1 MKTIDCF
8 IPWQSDEQVKG
19 TLENL
24 QAEPQVQSVNF
35 LREDGPGNTRTI
47 RYIAETATAPYT
59 LLYIKYDTLQL
70 GYHALTRLLTIAEDS
85 QALMMYSDHM
95 TIGARSKEQGT
106 KENQK
111 AEQSSCSLPPA
122 PCPLIDYQL
131 GSVRDDFQMG
141 SVLLFRTEV
150 LKEYVAQENLHN
162 YQFAALYDLRL
173 FISRKQLPLHIDE
186 FLYTEVERDTRLSG
200 EKQFDYVDPRNR
212 SRQVEME
219 RACTR
224 HLRAMNAYLHGDE
237 YDEVNL
243 SEGEFAVEASVII
256 PVRNR
261 ERTIEDAI
269 RSALSQETS
278 FPFNVIVIDNH
289 STDGTTEII
298 ERVKS
303 EELRVKSEELRVK
316 NKSNNPED
324 KSNSDSSLFTLH
336 SSLQTSDSSLFTLHS
351 SLIHLIPDR
360 NDLGIGGCWNMAVH
374 HPQVGRFVV
383 QLDSDDLYSSPH
395 TLQRMVDAF
404 YAEGAAMVIGSYRM
418 CDFQLNTLPPGLIDH
433 REWTL
438 QNGRNN
444 ALRINGLG
452 APRAFFTPVLREL
465 QIPNT
470 SYGEDYALGLM
481 ISRRYRIGRIFDEV
495 YLCRRWEGNSDAALS
510 QDKINK
516 NNTYKDHLRTLEI
529 KARQQ
534 LNQLWQHIVT
544 EEEIDAFFQKELQEW
559 PEAAER
565 YKALEEVK
573 SEELR
578 VKNENNKQ
586 GSEGISDS
594 SLFTLH
600 SSLQSS
606 DSSLFTLH
614 SSFICQWN
622 PARIV
627 STGAAID
634 KKSISER
641 PCFLC
646 DNNRPKEQHKLMT
659 EKHYQILVN
668 PYPILPQHFTIPM
681 RRHTPQSI
689 YSSFGTLRRMA
700 WNMPK
705 HIVFYNGPL
714 CGASC
719 PDHMH
724 LQAGSRGI
732 VPLER
737 DWTMYEKNLRKLYP
751 LTGEQMASME
761 EAGNVGSRPGLYLLE
776 GYACPVFVIRSLP
789 AESDSILCQ
798 RVYKALPVV
807 GDEAEPR
814 LNIVC
819 WRQEGT
825 SSRPDEIVTLIFPRS
840 KHRPDCYYAEGKEQ
854 LMISPGALDM
864 CGLFITPREQ
874 DFKALTAEKAAAILK
889 EVTLSEEELKPIIE
903 SLSDKPQTT
912 DPTQPPFKGEEFS
925 PFKGELERV
934 RGWVGSSVSV
944 GIMKETA
951 IRFCMNNVYTAKGN
965 EVVGEQTAEYT
976 EGGIRWRDNV
986 YQELTFRP
994 QEESLPLKGVGGSF
1008 TLHGV
1013 TIGQRFHW
1021 ERQESQTFQGIL
1033 KLVVD
1038 EDKIVAI
1045 NILPVEDY
1053 LTSVISSEMKGSC
1066 SLEFLKAAAVIS
1078 RSWLYAQM
1086 QRRQEKADGPA
1097 PFFSFVKGEGESI
1110 RWYDREDHTIF
1121 DVCADDHCQRYQGIT
1136 RASNPQVA
1144 EAVNATRGQVLMYEG
1159 KICDTRFGKCC
1170 GGQTNEYQ
1178 YCWENIEVPYLR
1190 SVKDPFCNTHDTQIL
1205 RQVLNDYDLETR
1217 DFYEWTEELS
1227 QEDIHDRITAH
1238 LKMDLGPILALEIVE
1253 KGPGGHISKLRI
1265 VGKEKSFIVGK
1276 ELEIRRML
1284 SASTLKSSAFT
1295 VETKNVRNSIPGRFI
1310 LHGHGWGHGVGL
1322 CQIGAAVMGEQGYS
1336 YKKIL
1341 KHYYTDVQITKL

>member
-1 MKTIDCF
+1 MKHIDCF

-19 TLENL
+19 TLDGLLADENVK
-24 QAEPQVQSVNF
+24 EVNF
-35 LREDGPGNTRTI
+35 LREDGPGNTKTI
-47 RYIAETATAPYT
+47 RFIAETATAPYT
-59 LLYIKYDTLQL
+59 LLYTKYDTLQL

-85 QALMMYSDHM
+85 GALMIYSDHYKR
-95 TIGARSKEQGT
+95 T
-106 KENQK
+106 
-111 AEQSSCSLPPA
+111 LPISPLPA
-122 PCPLIDYQL
+122 PLIDYQL

-173 FISRKQLPLHIDE
+173 FISRKQLPLHVDE
-186 FLYTEVERDTRLSG
+186 FLYTEVEHDTRLSG
-200 EKQFDYVDPRNR
+200 QKQFDYVDPRNR

-224 HLRAMNAYLHGDE
+224 HLRALNAYLHGDE

-269 RSALSQETS
+269 RSALEQETT

-289 STDGTTEII
+289 STDGTTEKI
-298 ERVKS
+298 
-303 EELRVKSEELRVK
+303 
-316 NKSNNPED
+316 NKALPQRGSGEGA
-324 KSNSDSSLFTLH
+324 
-336 SSLQTSDSSLFTLHS
+336 

-360 NDLGIGGCWNMAVH
+360 DDLGIGGCWNLAVH

-395 TLQRMVDAF
+395 TLQRMVDTF

-481 ISRRYRIGRIFDEV
+481 ISRRYRIGRIYDEV

-534 LNQLWQHIVT
+534 LNQLWQHKVT
-544 EEEIDAFFQKELQEW
+544 AKEIEAFFQKELQEW

-565 YKALEEVK
+565 YKALEQTLSRPLPCREGSGYFFCGYTINSSPYKGEVG
-573 SEELR
+573 R
-578 VKNENNKQ
+578 
-586 GSEGISDS
+586 GSGL
-594 SLFTLH
+594 SLLV
-600 SSLQSS
+600 
-606 DSSLFTLH
+606 
-614 SSFICQWN
+614 QWN

-634 KKSISER
+634 KKSISQR

-646 DNNRPKEQHKLMT
+646 DQNRPKEQHKLMT

-689 YSSFGTLRRMA
+689 YSSFATLRRMA
-700 WNMPK
+700 WDMPK

-737 DWTMYEKNLRKLYP
+737 DWTMYEKGLRKLYP
-751 LTGEQMASME
+751 LTGEQVASME
-761 EAGNVGSRPGLYLLE
+761 EAGNVGSRMGLYLLE

-789 AESDSILCQ
+789 AESDSLLCQ
-798 RVYKALPVV
+798 RVYKALPIV
-807 GDEAEPR
+807 GDETEPR

-825 SSRPDEIVTLIFPRS
+825 SSHPDEIVTLIFPRS

-854 LMISPGALDM
+854 LLISPGALDM
-864 CGLFITPREQ
+864 CGLFITPREE
-874 DFKALTAEKAAAILK
+874 DFKTLTAEKAVSILQ
-889 EVTLSEEELKPIIE
+889 EVTLSEEELKPVIE
-903 SLSDKPQTT
+903 SLT
-912 DPTQPPFKGEEFS
+912 DLQPPSNSPEGERTEAS
-925 PFKGELERV
+925 PRGGLE
-934 RGWVGSSVSV
+934 GSSVSV
-944 GIMKETA
+944 GIMKDTV
-951 IRFCMNNVYTAKGN
+951 IRFCMNTPYQAKGN
-965 EVVGEQTAEYT
+965 EVIGEQTAEYT
-976 EGGIRWRDNV
+976 EGGIRWGGNV
-986 YQELTFRP
+986 YQELTFRG
-994 QEESLPLKGVGGSF
+994 EGAF
-1008 TLHGV
+1008 TLHNV
-1013 TIGQRFHW
+1013 TIGQKFHW

-1053 LTSVISSEMKGSC
+1053 LTSVISSEMKSSC
-1066 SLEFLKAAAVIS
+1066 SLEFLKASAVIS

-1086 QRRQEKADGPA
+1086 QRRQERAGQPA

-1144 EAVNATRGQVLMYEG
+1144 EAVNATRGQVLMYDG

-1170 GGQTNEYQ
+1170 GGQTNEFQ
-1178 YCWENIEVPYLR
+1178 YCWENIKVPYLR
-1190 SVKDPFCNTHDTQIL
+1190 SVKDPFCNTNNKKIL

-1217 DFYEWTEELS
+1217 DFYDWTEELS
-1227 QEDIHDRITAH
+1227 QEEIHDRICKH
-1238 LKMDLGPILALEIVE
+1238 LKMELGPILGMEIVE

-1265 VGKEKSFIVGK
+1265 IGKEREFVIGK
-1276 ELEIRRML
+1276 ELEVRRML
-1284 SASTLKSSAFT
+1284 STSTLKSSAFT
-1295 VETKNVRNSIPGRFI
+1295 VETRNVSDGIPGRFI
-1310 LHGHGWGHGVGL
+1310 LHGRGWGHGVGL

-1336 YKKIL
+1336 YKEIL
-1341 KHYYTDVQITKL
+1341 KHYYTGAKISS

>member
-1 MKTIDCF
+1 MANRVDCF

-19 TLENL
+19 TLDELLADENVK
-24 QAEPQVQSVNF
+24 EVNF
-35 LREDGPGNTRTI
+35 LREEGIGSTKTI
-47 RYIAETATAPYT
+47 RFIAETATAPYT
-59 LLYIKYDTLQL
+59 LLYCKYDALQL

-85 QALMMYSDHM
+85 QALMLFSDHY
-95 TIGARSKEQGT
+95 TLTPNGERRSM
-106 KENQK
+106 
-111 AEQSSCSLPPA
+111 
-122 PCPLIDYQL
+122 PLISCQL

-200 EKQFDYVDPRNR
+200 QKQFDYVDPRNR
-212 SRQVEME
+212 SRQIEME
-219 RACTR
+219 RVCTR
-224 HLRAMNAYLHGDE
+224 HLRALNAYLHGDE
-237 YDEVNL
+237 YDEINL

-261 ERTIEDAI
+261 ERTIRDAI
-269 RSALSQETS
+269 RSVLEQETT
-278 FPFNVIVIDNH
+278 FPFNLIVVDNG
-289 STDGTTEII
+289 SADGTTEAIDEFSAD
-298 ERVKS
+298 ERV
-303 EELRVKSEELRVK
+303 
-316 NKSNNPED
+316 
-324 KSNSDSSLFTLH
+324 
-336 SSLQTSDSSLFTLHS
+336 
-351 SLIHLIPDR
+351 IHIIPDR

-383 QLDSDDLYSSPH
+383 QLDSDDLYSSPQ

-438 QNGRNN
+438 LNGRNN

-481 ISRRYRIGRIFDEV
+481 ISRRYRIGRIYDEL

-534 LNQLWQHIVT
+534 LNLLWQHKVT
-544 EEEIDAFFQKELQEW
+544 EEELEAFFQKELQEW

-565 YKALEEVK
+565 YKALEEGVQTK
-573 SEELR
+573 ELPLG
-578 VKNENNKQ
+578 EMMMAAQ
-586 GSEGISDS
+586 
-594 SLFTLH
+594 F
-600 SSLQSS
+600 
-606 DSSLFTLH
+606 
-614 SSFICQWN
+614 N

-634 KKSISER
+634 KKTISER

-689 YSSFGTLRRMA
+689 YSSFGTLRKMA
-700 WNMPK
+700 WDMPK

-737 DWTMYEKNLRKLYP
+737 DWTMYEKGLRKLYP
-751 LTGEQMASME
+751 LTGEQTASME
-761 EAGNVGSRPGLYLLE
+761 EAGNVGSRCGLYLLE

-789 AESDSILCQ
+789 TESDSLLCQ
-798 RVYKALPVV
+798 RVYKALPVI
-807 GDEAEPR
+807 GDETEPR

-819 WRQEGT
+819 WRQEG
-825 SSRPDEIVTLIFPRS
+825 SASRPDEIVTLIFPRS

-874 DFKALTAEKAAAILK
+874 DFEALTAEKAASILK
-889 EVTLSEEELKPIIE
+889 EVTLSEEELKPIITQ
-903 SLSDKPQTT
+903 LTDKAEGTAT
-912 DPTQPPFKGEEFS
+912 DGEEKKDDM
-925 PFKGELERV
+925 PAINQV
-934 RGWVGSSVSV
+934 VSV
-944 GIMKETA
+944 GIMKDTA
-951 IRFCMNNVYTAKGN
+951 IRFCMNNPYQAKGT
-965 EVVGEQTAEYT
+965 EVTGEQIAEYT
-976 EGGIRWRDNV
+976 EGGIRWKDNV

-994 QEESLPLKGVGGSF
+994 QEDAASF

-1013 TIGQRFHW
+1013 TIGQKFHW
-1021 ERQESQTFQGIL
+1021 ERQESQTFSGIL

-1053 LTSVISSEMKGSC
+1053 LTSVISSEMKSSC

-1086 QRRQEKADGPA
+1086 QRRQERAGQPA

-1136 RASNPQVA
+1136 RASNPKVE
-1144 EAVNATRGQVLMYEG
+1144 EAVNATRGQVLMYDG

-1190 SVKDPFCNTHDTQIL
+1190 SVKDPYCNTSDKKIL

-1227 QEDIHDRITAH
+1227 QEEVHDRICKH
-1238 LKMDLGPILALEIVE
+1238 LKMELGPIMGMEIVE

-1265 VGKEKSFIVGK
+1265 VGKDKSFIVGK

-1284 SASTLKSSAFT
+1284 STSTLKSSAFT
-1295 VETKNVRNSIPGRFI
+1295 VETKNVRGGVPQRFV
-1310 LHGHGWGHGVGL
+1310 LHGRGWGHGVGL
-1322 CQIGAAVMGEQGYS
+1322 CQIGAAVMGERGFS
-1336 YKKIL
+1336 YKQIL
-1341 KHYYTDVQITKL
+1341 KHYYTDVQIKRLS

>member
-1 MKTIDCF
+1 MANKIDCF
-8 IPWQSDEQVKG
+8 ILWQSDEQVKG

-24 QAEPQVQSVNF
+24 TADPNVQSVNL
-35 LREDGPGNTRTI
+35 LREEGPGDTRTI
-47 RYIAETATAPYT
+47 KRIAEKATAPYI
-59 LLYIKYDTLQL
+59 LLYCKYDTLEL

-85 QALMMYSDHM
+85 QALMIYADHWK
-95 TIGARSKEQGT
+95 TEAARDEEQGAGEHIQP
-106 KENQK
+106 K
-111 AEQSSCSLPPA
+111 QSSCSLPPT

-150 LKEYVAQENLHN
+150 LKEYVSQENLHP

-173 FISRKQLPLHIDE
+173 FISRKQLPLHVDE
-186 FLYTEVERDTRLSG
+186 FLYTEVEHDTRLSG
-200 EKQFDYVDPRNR
+200 QKQFDYVDPRNR
-212 SRQVEME
+212 TRQVEME

-224 HLRAMNAYLHGDE
+224 HLRELNAYLHGDE

-243 SEGEFAVEASVII
+243 NEGDFAVEASVVI

-269 RSALSQETS
+269 RSALTQETS

-298 ERVKS
+298 ERVNS
-303 EELRVKSEELRVK
+303 EESREK
-316 NKSNNPED
+316 NSIIHIIPE
-324 KSNSDSSLFTLH
+324 
-336 SSLQTSDSSLFTLHS
+336 
-351 SLIHLIPDR
+351 R

-374 HPQVGRFVV
+374 HPMVGRFVV
-383 QLDSDDLYSSPH
+383 QLDSDDLYSSPQ

-433 REWTL
+433 HEWSL

-481 ISRRYRIGRIFDEV
+481 ISRRYRIARIYDEV

-510 QDKINK
+510 QERINR
-516 NNTYKDHLRTLEI
+516 NNTYKDHLRSLEI
-529 KARQQ
+529 MARQQ
-534 LNQLWQHIVT
+534 LNLLWQHKVT
-544 EEEIDAFFQKELQEW
+544 NEEVEAFFQKELQEW
-559 PEAAER
+559 QEAAER
-565 YKALEEVK
+565 YKSLEEVQTK
-573 SEELR
+573 TLTLG
-578 VKNENNKQ
+578 Q
-586 GSEGISDS
+586 GTGGKEQETI
-594 SLFTLH
+594 FNV
-600 SSLQSS
+600 
-606 DSSLFTLH
+606 
-614 SSFICQWN
+614 QWN

-627 STGAAID
+627 STAAVID
-634 KKSISER
+634 EESISQR

-668 PYPILPQHFTIPM
+668 PYPILPEHFTIPM
-681 RRHTPQSI
+681 RRHRPQSI

-700 WNMPK
+700 WDMP
-705 HIVFYNGPL
+705 HHMVFYNGPL

-737 DWTMYEKNLRKLYP
+737 DWTMYEKGLKKLYP

-789 AESDSILCQ
+789 AESDSLLCQ
-798 RVYKALPVV
+798 RVYKALPIV
-807 GDEAEPR
+807 GNETEPR

-840 KHRPDCYYAEGKEQ
+840 KHRPDCYYAEGEEQ

-874 DFKALTAEKAAAILK
+874 DFKALTAERAQAILQ
-889 EVTLSEEELKPIIE
+889 EVTMSPEELKPFIAE
-903 SLSDKPQTT
+903 LTDKPEEV
-912 DPTQPPFKGEEFS
+912 QPSSDSLLKEEDMDQKASQLKG
-925 PFKGELERV
+925 GLE
-934 RGWVGSSVSV
+934 GSSVSV
-944 GIMKETA
+944 GIMKDTV
-951 IRFCMNNVYTAKGN
+951 IRFCMNNPYHAKGT
-965 EVVGEQTAEYT
+965 EVTGEQMAEYT
-976 EGGIRWRDNV
+976 DGGIRWKDNV
-986 YQELTFRP
+986 YRELTFRP
-994 QEESLPLKGVGGSF
+994 APPSNSSEGDRKEASLRGGLEGSF

-1013 TIGQRFHW
+1013 TIGQKFHW
-1021 ERQESQTFQGIL
+1021 ERQESQTFSGIL

-1053 LTSVISSEMKGSC
+1053 LTSVISSEMKSSC
-1066 SLEFLKAAAVIS
+1066 SLEFLKASAVIS

-1086 QRRQEKADGPA
+1086 QRRQERAGQPA
-1097 PFFSFVKGEGESI
+1097 PFFSFVKGDGESI

-1136 RASNPQVA
+1136 RAGNPQVV
-1144 EAVNATRGQVLMYEG
+1144 EAVNATRGQVLMYDG
-1159 KICDTRFGKCC
+1159 SICDTRFGKCC
-1170 GGQTNEYQ
+1170 GGRTNEFQ
-1178 YCWENIEVPYLR
+1178 YCWENINVPYLR
-1190 SVKDPFCNTHDTQIL
+1190 SVQDPFCNTTNRKIL

-1227 QEDIHDRITAH
+1227 QEEIHGFICKH
-1238 LKMDLGPILALEIVE
+1238 LKMELGPILGLEVVE
-1253 KGPGGHISKLRI
+1253 KGPGGHISKLRVI
-1265 VGKEKSFIVGK
+1265 GQEKSFVVGK

-1284 SASTLKSSAFT
+1284 STSHLKSSAFT
-1295 VETKNVRNSIPGRFI
+1295 VETKNVRGGIPQRFV
-1310 LHGHGWGHGVGL
+1310 LHGRGWGHGVGL

-1336 YKKIL
+1336 YKQIL
-1341 KHYYTDVQITKL
+1341 KHYYTGVQIKSLKISDS

>member
-1 MKTIDCF
+1 MANRVDCF

-19 TLENL
+19 TLDELLADENVK
-24 QAEPQVQSVNF
+24 EVNF
-35 LREDGPGNTRTI
+35 LREEGIGSTKTI
-47 RYIAETATAPYT
+47 RFIAETATAPYT
-59 LLYIKYDTLQL
+59 LLYCKYDALQL

-85 QALMMYSDHM
+85 QALMLFSDHY
-95 TIGARSKEQGT
+95 TLTPNGERRSM
-106 KENQK
+106 
-111 AEQSSCSLPPA
+111 
-122 PCPLIDYQL
+122 PLISCQL

-200 EKQFDYVDPRNR
+200 QKQFDYVDPRNR
-212 SRQVEME
+212 SRQIEME

-224 HLRAMNAYLHGDE
+224 HLRALNAYLHGDE
-237 YDEVNL
+237 YDEINL

-256 PVRNR
+256 PVRDR
-261 ERTIEDAI
+261 ERTIRDAI
-269 RSALSQETS
+269 RSVLEQETT
-278 FPFNVIVIDNH
+278 FPFNLIVVDNG
-289 STDGTTEII
+289 SADGTTEAIDEFSAD
-298 ERVKS
+298 ERV
-303 EELRVKSEELRVK
+303 
-316 NKSNNPED
+316 
-324 KSNSDSSLFTLH
+324 
-336 SSLQTSDSSLFTLHS
+336 
-351 SLIHLIPDR
+351 IHIIPDR

-383 QLDSDDLYSSPH
+383 QLDSDDLYSSPQ

-438 QNGRNN
+438 LNGRNN

-481 ISRRYRIGRIFDEV
+481 ISRRYRIGRIYDEL

-534 LNQLWQHIVT
+534 LNLLWQHKVT
-544 EEEIDAFFQKELQEW
+544 EEELEAFFQKELQEW

-565 YKALEEVK
+565 YKALEEGVQTK
-573 SEELR
+573 ELPLG
-578 VKNENNKQ
+578 EMMMAAQ
-586 GSEGISDS
+586 
-594 SLFTLH
+594 F
-600 SSLQSS
+600 
-606 DSSLFTLH
+606 
-614 SSFICQWN
+614 N

-634 KKSISER
+634 KKTISER

-689 YSSFGTLRRMA
+689 YSSFGTLRKMA
-700 WNMPK
+700 WDMPK

-737 DWTMYEKNLRKLYP
+737 DWTMYEKGLRKLYP

-761 EAGNVGSRPGLYLLE
+761 EAGNVGNRPGLYLLE

-789 AESDSILCQ
+789 TESDSLLCQ
-798 RVYKALPVV
+798 RVYKALPVI
-807 GDEAEPR
+807 GDETEPR

-819 WRQEGT
+819 WREKGT
-825 SSRPDEIVTLIFPRS
+825 ASRPDEIVTLIFPRS

-854 LMISPGALDM
+854 LLISPGALDM
-864 CGLFITPREQ
+864 CGLFITPRQQ
-874 DFKALTAEKAAAILK
+874 DFEALTAEKAASILK
-889 EVTLSEEELKPIIE
+889 EVTLSEEELKPIITQ
-903 SLSDKPQTT
+903 LTDKAEGTAT
-912 DPTQPPFKGEEFS
+912 DGEEKKDDM
-925 PFKGELERV
+925 PAINQV
-934 RGWVGSSVSV
+934 VSV
-944 GIMKETA
+944 GIMKDTA
-951 IRFCMNNVYTAKGN
+951 IRFCMNSPYQAKGT
-965 EVVGEQTAEYT
+965 EVTGEQIAEYT
-976 EGGIRWRDNV
+976 EGGIRWKDNV

-994 QEESLPLKGVGGSF
+994 QEDAASF

-1013 TIGQRFHW
+1013 TIGQKFHW
-1021 ERQESQTFQGIL
+1021 ERQESQTFSGIL

-1053 LTSVISSEMKGSC
+1053 LTSVISSEMKSSC

-1086 QRRQEKADGPA
+1086 QRRQERAGQPA
-1097 PFFSFVKGEGESI
+1097 PFFTFVKGEGESI

-1144 EAVNATRGQVLMYEG
+1144 EAVNATRGQVLMYDG
-1159 KICDTRFGKCC
+1159 KVCDTRFGKCC

-1190 SVKDPFCNTHDTQIL
+1190 SVKDPYCNTSDKKIL
-1205 RQVLNDYDLETR
+1205 RQVLNDYDLETH

-1227 QEDIHDRITAH
+1227 QEEIHERITSH
-1238 LKMDLGPILALEIVE
+1238 LKMDLGPILNLEIVE

-1265 VGKEKSFIVGK
+1265 VGKDKAFIIGK
-1276 ELEIRRML
+1276 ELEIRRLL
-1284 SASTLKSSAFT
+1284 STSHLKSSAFT
-1295 VETKNVRNSIPGRFI
+1295 VETKNVRGGVPQRFV
-1310 LHGHGWGHGVGL
+1310 LHGRGWGHGVGL
-1322 CQIGAAVMGEQGYS
+1322 CQIGAAVMGERGFS
-1336 YKKIL
+1336 YKQIL
-1341 KHYYTDVQITKL
+1341 KHYYTNVEISS

>member
-1 MKTIDCF
+1 MTNCIDCF
-8 IPWQSDEQVKG
+8 IPWQSDEQARETMEG
-19 TLENL
+19 LM
-24 QAEPQVQSVNF
+24 AEPEVQGVHL
-35 LREDGPGNTRTI
+35 LRDEGPGCTRTI
-47 RYIAETATAPYT
+47 RHIAETATAPYT
-59 LLYIKYDTLQL
+59 LLYCKYDTLQL
-70 GYHALTRLLTIAEDS
+70 GFHALTRLITIAEDS
-85 QALMMYSDHM
+85 QALMLYSDHW
-95 TIGARSKEQGT
+95 TVGAGSIP
-106 KENQK
+106 
-111 AEQSSCSLPPA
+111 LPPA

-141 SVLLFRTEV
+141 SLLLFRTEV
-150 LKEYVAQENLHN
+150 LKAYVGQENLHN
-162 YQFAALYDLRL
+162 YQYAALYDLRL
-173 FISRKQLPLHIDE
+173 FISRIQLPLHIDE
-186 FLYTEVERDTRLSG
+186 FLYTEVEHDTRLSG

-212 SRQVEME
+212 SRQAEME

-224 HLRAMNAYLHGDE
+224 HLRALNAYLHGDE

-243 SEGEFAVEASVII
+243 SEGSFPVEASVVI

-269 RSALSQETS
+269 RSALSQETT

-289 STDGTTEII
+289 STDGTTEKI
-298 ERVKS
+298 KALS
-303 EELRVKSEELRVK
+303 A
-316 NKSNNPED
+316 
-324 KSNSDSSLFTLH
+324 
-336 SSLQTSDSSLFTLHS
+336 S
-351 SLIHLIPDR
+351 SLIHIIPER
-360 NDLGIGGCWNMAVH
+360 TDLGIGGCWNMAVH
-374 HPQVGRFVV
+374 HPMAGRFLV
-383 QLDSDDLYSSPH
+383 QLDSDDLYSSPC

-438 QNGRNN
+438 HNGRNN

-481 ISRRYRIGRIFDEV
+481 ISRRYRIGRIYDEV
-495 YLCRRWEGNSDAALS
+495 YLCRRWAGNSDAALS
-510 QDKINK
+510 QEKINK

-534 LNQLWQHIVT
+534 LNLLWQHKVT
-544 EEEIDAFFQKELQEW
+544 GQEIEAFFQKELEEW
-559 PEAAER
+559 PEAAQR
-565 YKALEEVK
+565 YKALEQVK
-573 SEELR
+573 T
-578 VKNENNKQ
+578 KN
-586 GSEGISDS
+586 
-594 SLFTLH
+594 LPLP
-600 SSLQSS
+600 LQRRGEAF
-606 DSSLFTLH
+606 LV
-614 SSFICQWN
+614 QWN

-634 KKSISER
+634 KETISRR

-646 DNNRPKEQHKLMT
+646 DNNRPREQHKLMT

-700 WNMPK
+700 WNMPR

-737 DWTMYEKNLRKLYP
+737 DWPLYETHLRKLYP
-751 LTGEQMASME
+751 LTGEQTATME
-761 EAGNVGSRPGLYLLE
+761 EAGNVGSRCGLFLLE
-776 GYACPVFVIRSLP
+776 GYPCPVFVIRSMP

-807 GDEAEPR
+807 GNETEPR

-819 WRQEGT
+819 WRQAGT
-825 SSRPDEIVTLIFPRS
+825 SGRPDEIVTLIFPRS
-840 KHRPDCYYAEGKEQ
+840 KHRPDCYYKEGAEQ
-854 LMISPGALDM
+854 LLISPGALDM
-864 CGLFITPREQ
+864 SGLFITPREQ
-874 DFKALTAEKAAAILK
+874 DFEALTAERAADILR
-889 EVTLSEEELKPIIE
+889 EVTLSEEELEPIIE
-903 SLSDKPQTT
+903 SLTDKDPSLEEGSASDA
-912 DPTQPPFKGEEFS
+912 S
-925 PFKGELERV
+925 PFTPPSEGKGKDEGL
-934 RGWVGSSVSV
+934 SVSV
-944 GIMKETA
+944 GIMKNA
-951 IRFCMNNVYTAKGN
+951 VIRFCLNSTYRAKGT
-965 EVVGEQTAEYT
+965 EVTGEQVAEYT
-976 EGGIRWRDNV
+976 DGGIRWQDNV
-986 YQELTFRP
+986 YQELTFRG
-994 QEESLPLKGVGGSF
+994 ERSF

-1021 ERQESQTFQGIL
+1021 ERQESQTFSGIL

-1078 RSWLYAQM
+1078 RSWLYAQI
-1086 QRRQEKADGPA
+1086 QRRQERAGQDA
-1097 PFFSFVKGEGESI
+1097 PFFSLAKSEGESI

-1136 RASNPQVA
+1136 RAGNPQVA
-1144 EAVNATRGQVLMYEG
+1144 EAVSATRGQVLMYDG
-1159 KICDTRFGKCC
+1159 RICDTRFGKCC
-1170 GGQTNEYQ
+1170 GGRTNEFR
-1178 YCWENIEVPYLR
+1178 YCWENIDVPYLR
-1190 SVKDPFCNTHDTQIL
+1190 SVQDPFCNTSDTQIL

-1217 DFYEWTEELS
+1217 DFYEWTEELT
-1227 QEDIHDRITAH
+1227 QEEIHERITEH
-1238 LKMDLGPILALEIVE
+1238 LKTDLGAILALEPVE

-1265 VGKEKSFIVGK
+1265 VGSEKSFIVGK

-1284 SASTLKSSAFT
+1284 STSTLKSSAFT
-1295 VETKNVRNSIPGRFI
+1295 VEARNVRGGVPGRFV

-1322 CQIGAAVMGEQGYS
+1322 CQIGAAVMGEQGYT
-1336 YKKIL
+1336 YKQIL
-1341 KHYYTDVQITKL
+1341 RHYYTGVEISPNMK

>member
-1 MKTIDCF
+1 MANRVDCF

-19 TLENL
+19 TLDELLADENVK
-24 QAEPQVQSVNF
+24 EVNF
-35 LREDGPGNTRTI
+35 LREEGIGSTKTI
-47 RYIAETATAPYT
+47 RFIAETATAPYT
-59 LLYIKYDTLQL
+59 LLYCKYDALQL

-85 QALMMYSDHM
+85 QALMLFSDHY
-95 TIGARSKEQGT
+95 TLTPNGERRSM
-106 KENQK
+106 
-111 AEQSSCSLPPA
+111 
-122 PCPLIDYQL
+122 PLISCQL

-186 FLYTEVERDTRLSG
+186 FLYTEVERDIRLSG
-200 EKQFDYVDPRNR
+200 QKQFDYVDPRNR
-212 SRQVEME
+212 SRQIEME

-224 HLRAMNAYLHGDE
+224 HLRALNAYLHGDE
-237 YDEVNL
+237 YDEINL

-261 ERTIEDAI
+261 ERTIRDAI
-269 RSALSQETS
+269 RSVLEQETT
-278 FPFNVIVIDNH
+278 FPFNLIVVDNG
-289 STDGTTEII
+289 SADGTTEAIDEFSAD
-298 ERVKS
+298 ERV
-303 EELRVKSEELRVK
+303 
-316 NKSNNPED
+316 
-324 KSNSDSSLFTLH
+324 
-336 SSLQTSDSSLFTLHS
+336 
-351 SLIHLIPDR
+351 IHIIPDR

-383 QLDSDDLYSSPH
+383 QLDSDDLYSSPQ

-438 QNGRNN
+438 LNGRNN

-481 ISRRYRIGRIFDEV
+481 ISRRYRIGRIYDEL

-534 LNQLWQHIVT
+534 LNLLWQHKVT
-544 EEEIDAFFQKELQEW
+544 EEELEAFFQKELQEW

-565 YKALEEVK
+565 YKALEEGVQTK
-573 SEELR
+573 ELPLG
-578 VKNENNKQ
+578 EMMMAAQ
-586 GSEGISDS
+586 
-594 SLFTLH
+594 F
-600 SSLQSS
+600 
-606 DSSLFTLH
+606 
-614 SSFICQWN
+614 N

-634 KKSISER
+634 KKTISER

-646 DNNRPKEQHKLMT
+646 DNNRPKKQHKLMT

-689 YSSFGTLRRMA
+689 YSSFGTLRKMA
-700 WNMPK
+700 WDMPK

-737 DWTMYEKNLRKLYP
+737 DWTMYEKGLRKLYP
-751 LTGEQMASME
+751 LTGEQTASME
-761 EAGNVGSRPGLYLLE
+761 EAGNVGSRCGLYLLE

-789 AESDSILCQ
+789 TESDSLLCQ
-798 RVYKALPVV
+798 RVYKALPVI
-807 GDEAEPR
+807 GDETEPR

-819 WRQEGT
+819 WRQEG
-825 SSRPDEIVTLIFPRS
+825 SASRPDEIVTLIFPRS

-854 LMISPGALDM
+854 LLISPGALDM

-874 DFKALTAEKAAAILK
+874 DFEALTAEKAASILK
-889 EVTLSEEELKPIIE
+889 EVTLSEEELKPIITQ
-903 SLSDKPQTT
+903 LTDKAEGTAT
-912 DPTQPPFKGEEFS
+912 DGEEKKDDM
-925 PFKGELERV
+925 PAINQV
-934 RGWVGSSVSV
+934 VSV
-944 GIMKETA
+944 GIMKDTA
-951 IRFCMNNVYTAKGN
+951 IRFCMNNPYQAKGT
-965 EVVGEQTAEYT
+965 EVTGEQIAEYT
-976 EGGIRWRDNV
+976 EGGIRWKDNV

-994 QEESLPLKGVGGSF
+994 QEDAASF

-1013 TIGQRFHW
+1013 TIGQKFHW
-1021 ERQESQTFQGIL
+1021 ERQESQTFSGIL

-1053 LTSVISSEMKGSC
+1053 LTSVISSEMKSSC

-1086 QRRQEKADGPA
+1086 QRRQERAGQPA
-1097 PFFSFVKGEGESI
+1097 PFFTFVKGEGESI

-1136 RASNPQVA
+1136 RANNPKVE
-1144 EAVNATRGQVLMYEG
+1144 EAVNATRGQVLMYDG

-1190 SVKDPFCNTHDTQIL
+1190 SVKDPYCNTSDKKIL

-1227 QEDIHDRITAH
+1227 QEEVHDRICKH
-1238 LKMDLGPILALEIVE
+1238 LKMELGPIMGMEIVE

-1265 VGKEKSFIVGK
+1265 VGKDKSFIVGK

-1284 SASTLKSSAFT
+1284 STSTLKSSAFT
-1295 VETKNVRNSIPGRFI
+1295 VETKNVRGGVPQRFV
-1310 LHGHGWGHGVGL
+1310 LHGRGWGHGVGL

-1341 KHYYTDVQITKL
+1341 KHYYTDVQIKRLS

>member
-1 MKTIDCF
+1 MVNCIDCF
-8 IPWQSDEQVKG
+8 IPWQSDEQVRE
-19 TLENL
+19 TLESLKADEN
-24 QAEPQVQSVNF
+24 VQSVNF
-35 LREDGPGNTRTI
+35 LREESPGNTKTI
-47 RYIAETATAPYT
+47 KRIAETATAPYT
-59 LLYIKYDTLQL
+59 LLYTKYDTLQL
-70 GYHALTRLLTIAEDS
+70 GYHALIRLLTIAEDS
-85 QALMMYSDHM
+85 KALMIYSDHY
-95 TIGARSKEQGT
+95 
-106 KENQK
+106 
-111 AEQSSCSLPPA
+111 SLTPDGERRTM
-122 PCPLIDYQL
+122 PLIDYQL
-131 GSVRDDFQMG
+131 GSVRDDFQLG
-141 SVLLFRTEV
+141 SVLLFRTEA
-150 LKEYVAQENLHN
+150 LKAYAGQENLHN

-173 FISRKQLPLHIDE
+173 FISREQLPLHVDE

-200 EKQFDYVDPRNR
+200 QKQFDYVDPRNR

-224 HLRAMNAYLHGDE
+224 HLRALNAYLHGDE
-237 YDEVNL
+237 YDEVNF

-261 ERTIEDAI
+261 ERTIRDAI
-269 RSALSQETS
+269 RSVLEQETS
-278 FPFNVIVIDNH
+278 FPFNLIVVDNG
-289 STDGTTEII
+289 STDGTTEAIDEFKDD
-298 ERVKS
+298 ERVIHII
-303 EELRVKSEELRVK
+303 
-316 NKSNNPED
+316 PE
-324 KSNSDSSLFTLH
+324 
-336 SSLQTSDSSLFTLHS
+336 
-351 SLIHLIPDR
+351 R
-360 NDLGIGGCWNMAVH
+360 RDLGIGGCWNTAVH
-374 HPQVGRFVV
+374 HPLVGRFVV
-383 QLDSDDLYSSPH
+383 QLDSDDLYSSPK

-481 ISRRYRIGRIFDEV
+481 ISRRYRIGRIYDEV

-534 LNQLWQHIVT
+534 LNQLWQHKVNAD
-544 EEEIDAFFQKELQEW
+544 EIEAFFKKELEEW

-565 YKALEEVK
+565 YKALEEGVQTK
-573 SEELR
+573 ELQLGE
-578 VKNENNKQ
+578 V
-586 GSEGISDS
+586 
-594 SLFTLH
+594 TLA
-600 SSLQSS
+600 
-606 DSSLFTLH
+606 T
-614 SSFICQWN
+614 QWN

-627 STGAAID
+627 STGASID
-634 KKSISER
+634 KKTISER

-689 YSSFGTLRRMA
+689 YGSFGTLRKMA
-700 WNMPK
+700 WDMPK

-737 DWTMYEKNLRKLYP
+737 DWTMYEKGLRKLYP
-751 LTGEQMASME
+751 LTGEQAASME
-761 EAGNVGSRPGLYLLE
+761 EAGNVGSRCGLYLLE
-776 GYACPVFVIRSLP
+776 GYACPVFVIRSMP
-789 AESDSILCQ
+789 TESDSLLCQ
-798 RVYKALPVV
+798 RVYKALPIV
-807 GDEAEPR
+807 GDESEPR

-854 LMISPGALDM
+854 LLISPGALDM

-874 DFKALTAEKAAAILK
+874 DFKALTAEKAQAILQ
-889 EVTLSEEELKPIIE
+889 EVTLSEEELKPIITQ
-903 SLSDKPQTT
+903 LTDKP
-912 DPTQPPFKGEEFS
+912 EEAVPEDEKKQDNLPS
-925 PFKGELERV
+925 VDQE
-934 RGWVGSSVSV
+934 VSV
-944 GIMKETA
+944 GIMKDA
-951 IRFCMNNVYTAKGN
+951 VIRFCMNSPYHAKGT
-965 EVVGEQTAEYT
+965 EVTGEQVAEYT
-976 EGGIRWRDNV
+976 DGGIRWRDNV

-994 QEESLPLKGVGGSF
+994 QDEGASSF

-1013 TIGQRFHW
+1013 TIGQKFHW

-1053 LTSVISSEMKGSC
+1053 LTSVISSEMKSSC

-1086 QRRQEKADGPA
+1086 QRRQEHAEQPA
-1097 PFFSFVKGEGESI
+1097 PFFTFVKGEGESI

-1144 EAVNATRGQVLMYEG
+1144 EAVSATRGQVLMYDG

-1190 SVKDPFCNTHDTQIL
+1190 SVKDPFCNTSDKKIL

-1217 DFYEWTEELS
+1217 DFYEWTEEFS
-1227 QEDIHDRITAH
+1227 QEEAHDLITKH
-1238 LKMDLGPILALEIVE
+1238 LKMELGPILGMEIVE

-1265 VGKEKSFIVGK
+1265 VGQEKSFIVGK

-1284 SASTLKSSAFT
+1284 STSHLKSSAFT
-1295 VETKNVRNSIPGRFI
+1295 IETKNVRNGVPQRFV
-1310 LHGHGWGHGVGL
+1310 LHGRGWGHGVGL

-1341 KHYYTDVQITKL
+1341 KHYYTGAQIKSL

>member
-1 MKTIDCF
+1 MQHIDCF
-8 IPWQSDEQVKG
+8 IPWQSDEQAG
-19 TLENL
+19 ETLESL
-24 QAEPQVQSVNF
+24 KAEPQVQSVNF
-35 LREDGPGNTRTI
+35 LREEGPGNTRTI
-47 RYIAETATAPYT
+47 KRIAETATAPYT
-59 LLYIKYDTLQL
+59 LLYCKYDTLQL

-85 QALMMYSDHM
+85 QALMMYSDHY
-95 TIGARSKEQGT
+95 
-106 KENQK
+106 
-111 AEQSSCSLPPA
+111 SLSPDGERHA
-122 PCPLIDYQL
+122 MPLIDYQL

-141 SVLLFRTEV
+141 SLLLFRTEV

-186 FLYTEVERDTRLSG
+186 FLYTEVEHDTRLSG

-224 HLRAMNAYLHGDE
+224 HLRALNAYLHGDE
-237 YDEVNL
+237 YDEVNF
-243 SEGEFAVEASVII
+243 SEGEFAVEASVVI

-261 ERTIEDAI
+261 ERTIRDAI
-269 RSALSQETS
+269 RSVLEQETT
-278 FPFNVIVIDNH
+278 FPFNLIVVDNG
-289 STDGTTEII
+289 STDGTTEAIDEFSAD
-298 ERVKS
+298 ERVIHII
-303 EELRVKSEELRVK
+303 
-316 NKSNNPED
+316 PE
-324 KSNSDSSLFTLH
+324 
-336 SSLQTSDSSLFTLHS
+336 
-351 SLIHLIPDR
+351 R
-360 NDLGIGGCWNMAVH
+360 NDLGIGGCWNTAVH
-374 HPQVGRFVV
+374 HPLVGRFVV
-383 QLDSDDLYSSPH
+383 QLDSDDLYSSPQ

-481 ISRRYRIGRIFDEV
+481 ISRRYRIGRIYDEV

-534 LNQLWQHIVT
+534 LNLLWQHNVT
-544 EEEIDAFFQKELQEW
+544 EEEIEAFFQKELQDW

-565 YKALEEVK
+565 YKALEEGVQTK
-573 SEELR
+573 ELPLG
-578 VKNENNKQ
+578 EMMMAAQ
-586 GSEGISDS
+586 
-594 SLFTLH
+594 F
-600 SSLQSS
+600 
-606 DSSLFTLH
+606 
-614 SSFICQWN
+614 N

-634 KKSISER
+634 KKTISER

-689 YSSFGTLRRMA
+689 YSSFGTLRKMA
-700 WNMPK
+700 WDMPK

-732 VPLER
+732 APLER
-737 DWTMYEKNLRKLYP
+737 DWTMYEKGLRKLYP

-761 EAGNVGSRPGLYLLE
+761 EAGNVGNRPGLYLLE

-789 AESDSILCQ
+789 TESDSLLCQ
-798 RVYKALPVV
+798 RVYKALPVI
-807 GDEAEPR
+807 GDETEPR

-819 WRQEGT
+819 WREKGT
-825 SSRPDEIVTLIFPRS
+825 ASRPDEIVTLIFPRS

-854 LMISPGALDM
+854 LLISPGALDM
-864 CGLFITPREQ
+864 CGLFITPRQQ
-874 DFKALTAEKAAAILK
+874 DFEALTAEKAASILK
-889 EVTLSEEELKPIIE
+889 EVTLSEEELKPIITQ
-903 SLSDKPQTT
+903 LTDKAEETAT
-912 DPTQPPFKGEEFS
+912 DGEEKKDDM
-925 PFKGELERV
+925 PAINQV
-934 RGWVGSSVSV
+934 VSV
-944 GIMKETA
+944 GIMKDTA
-951 IRFCMNNVYTAKGN
+951 IRFCMNSPYQAKGT
-965 EVVGEQTAEYT
+965 EVTGEQIAEYT
-976 EGGIRWRDNV
+976 EGGIRWKDNV

-994 QEESLPLKGVGGSF
+994 QEDGASF

-1013 TIGQRFHW
+1013 TIGQKFHW
-1021 ERQESQTFQGIL
+1021 ERQESQTFSGIL

-1053 LTSVISSEMKGSC
+1053 LTSVISSEMKSSC

-1086 QRRQEKADGPA
+1086 QRRQERAGQPA
-1097 PFFSFVKGEGESI
+1097 PFFTFVKGEGESI

-1144 EAVNATRGQVLMYEG
+1144 EAVNATRGQVLMYDG
-1159 KICDTRFGKCC
+1159 KVCDTRFGKCC

-1190 SVKDPFCNTHDTQIL
+1190 SVKDPYCNTSDKKIL
-1205 RQVLNDYDLETR
+1205 RQVLNDYDLETH

-1227 QEDIHDRITAH
+1227 QEEIHERITSH
-1238 LKMDLGPILALEIVE
+1238 LKMDLGPILGLEIVE

-1265 VGKEKSFIVGK
+1265 VGKDKAFIIGK
-1276 ELEIRRML
+1276 ELEIRRLL
-1284 SASTLKSSAFT
+1284 STSHLKSSAFT
-1295 VETKNVRNSIPGRFI
+1295 VETKNVRGGVPQRFV
-1310 LHGHGWGHGVGL
+1310 LHGRGWGHGVGL
-1322 CQIGAAVMGEQGYS
+1322 CQIGAAVMGERGFS
-1336 YKKIL
+1336 YKQIL
-1341 KHYYTDVQITKL
+1341 KHYYTDVQIKRLS

>member
-1 MKTIDCF
+1 MLHIDCF
-8 IPWQSDEQVKG
+8 IPWQSDEQAG
-19 TLENL
+19 ETLESL
-24 QAEPQVQSVNF
+24 KAEPQVQSVNF
-35 LREDGPGNTRTI
+35 LREEGPGNTRTI
-47 RYIAETATAPYT
+47 KRIAETATAPYT
-59 LLYIKYDTLQL
+59 LLYCKYDTLQL

-85 QALMMYSDHM
+85 QALMMYSDHY
-95 TIGARSKEQGT
+95 
-106 KENQK
+106 
-111 AEQSSCSLPPA
+111 SLSPDGERHA
-122 PCPLIDYQL
+122 MPLIDYQL

-141 SVLLFRTEV
+141 SLLLFRTEV

-186 FLYTEVERDTRLSG
+186 FLYTEVEHDTRLSG

-224 HLRAMNAYLHGDE
+224 HLRALNAYLHGDE
-237 YDEVNL
+237 YDEVNF
-243 SEGEFAVEASVII
+243 SEGEFAVEASVVI

-261 ERTIEDAI
+261 ERTIRDAI
-269 RSALSQETS
+269 RSVLEQETT
-278 FPFNVIVIDNH
+278 FPFNLIVVDNG
-289 STDGTTEII
+289 STDGTTEAIDEFSAD
-298 ERVKS
+298 ERV
-303 EELRVKSEELRVK
+303 
-316 NKSNNPED
+316 
-324 KSNSDSSLFTLH
+324 
-336 SSLQTSDSSLFTLHS
+336 
-351 SLIHLIPDR
+351 IHIIPDR
-360 NDLGIGGCWNMAVH
+360 NDLGIGGCWNTAVH
-374 HPQVGRFVV
+374 HPLVGRFVV
-383 QLDSDDLYSSPH
+383 QLDSDDLYSSPQ

-452 APRAFFTPVLREL
+452 APRAFFTPVLRAL

-481 ISRRYRIGRIFDEV
+481 ISRRYRIGRIYDEV

-534 LNQLWQHIVT
+534 LNLLWQHKVT
-544 EEEIDAFFQKELQEW
+544 EEEIEAFFQKELQDW

-565 YKALEEVK
+565 YKALEEGVQTK
-573 SEELR
+573 ELPLG
-578 VKNENNKQ
+578 E
-586 GSEGISDS
+586 
-594 SLFTLH
+594 TMMAA
-600 SSLQSS
+600 
-606 DSSLFTLH
+606 
-614 SSFICQWN
+614 QWN

-634 KKSISER
+634 KKTISER

-689 YSSFGTLRRMA
+689 YSSFGTLRKMA
-700 WNMPK
+700 WDMPK

-732 VPLER
+732 APLER
-737 DWTMYEKNLRKLYP
+737 DWTMYEKGLRKLYP

-761 EAGNVGSRPGLYLLE
+761 EAGNVGNRPGLYLLE

-789 AESDSILCQ
+789 TESDSLLCQ
-798 RVYKALPVV
+798 RVYKALPVI
-807 GDEAEPR
+807 GDETEPR

-819 WRQEGT
+819 WREKGT
-825 SSRPDEIVTLIFPRS
+825 ASRPDEIVTLIFPRS

-854 LMISPGALDM
+854 LLISPGALDM

-874 DFKALTAEKAAAILK
+874 DFEALTAEKAASILK
-889 EVTLSEEELKPIIE
+889 EVTLSEEELKPIITQ
-903 SLSDKPQTT
+903 LTDKAEETAT
-912 DPTQPPFKGEEFS
+912 DGEEKKDDM
-925 PFKGELERV
+925 PAINQV
-934 RGWVGSSVSV
+934 VSV
-944 GIMKETA
+944 GIMKDTA
-951 IRFCMNNVYTAKGN
+951 IRFCMNSPYQAKGT
-965 EVVGEQTAEYT
+965 EVTGEQIAEYT
-976 EGGIRWRDNV
+976 EGGIRWKDNV

-1013 TIGQRFHW
+1013 TIGQKFHW
-1021 ERQESQTFQGIL
+1021 ERQESQTFSGIL

-1086 QRRQEKADGPA
+1086 QRRQERAGQPA
-1097 PFFSFVKGEGESI
+1097 PFFTFVKGEGESI

-1144 EAVNATRGQVLMYEG
+1144 EAVNATRGQVLMYDG
-1159 KICDTRFGKCC
+1159 KVCDTRFGKCC

-1190 SVKDPFCNTHDTQIL
+1190 SVKDPYCNTNDTQIL
-1205 RQVLNDYDLETR
+1205 RQVLNDYDLETH

-1227 QEDIHDRITAH
+1227 QEEIHERITSH
-1238 LKMDLGPILALEIVE
+1238 LKMDLGPILGLEIVE

-1265 VGKEKSFIVGK
+1265 VGKDKAFIIGK
-1276 ELEIRRML
+1276 ELEIRRLL
-1284 SASTLKSSAFT
+1284 STSHLKSSAFT
-1295 VETKNVRNSIPGRFI
+1295 VETKNVRGGVPQRFV
-1310 LHGHGWGHGVGL
+1310 LHGRGWGHGVGL
-1322 CQIGAAVMGEQGYS
+1322 CQIGAAVMGERGFS
-1336 YKKIL
+1336 YKQIL
-1341 KHYYTDVQITKL
+1341 KHYYTNVEISS

>member
-1 MKTIDCF
+1 MLHIDCF
-8 IPWQSDEQVKG
+8 IPWQSDEQAG
-19 TLENL
+19 ETLESL
-24 QAEPQVQSVNF
+24 KAEPQVQSVNF
-35 LREDGPGNTRTI
+35 LREEGPGNTRTI
-47 RYIAETATAPYT
+47 ERIAETATASYT
-59 LLYIKYDTLQL
+59 LLYCKYDTLQL

-85 QALMMYSDHM
+85 QALMMYSDHY
-95 TIGARSKEQGT
+95 
-106 KENQK
+106 
-111 AEQSSCSLPPA
+111 SLSPDGERHA
-122 PCPLIDYQL
+122 MPLIDYQL

-141 SVLLFRTEV
+141 SLLLFRTEV

-186 FLYTEVERDTRLSG
+186 FLYTEVEHDTRLSG

-224 HLRAMNAYLHGDE
+224 HLRALNAYLHGDE
-237 YDEVNL
+237 YDEVNF
-243 SEGEFAVEASVII
+243 SEGEFAVEASVVI

-261 ERTIEDAI
+261 ERTIRDAI
-269 RSALSQETS
+269 RSVLEQETT
-278 FPFNVIVIDNH
+278 FPFNLIVVDNG
-289 STDGTTEII
+289 STDGTTEAIDEFSAD
-298 ERVKS
+298 ERVIHII
-303 EELRVKSEELRVK
+303 
-316 NKSNNPED
+316 PE
-324 KSNSDSSLFTLH
+324 
-336 SSLQTSDSSLFTLHS
+336 
-351 SLIHLIPDR
+351 R
-360 NDLGIGGCWNMAVH
+360 NDLGIGGCWNTAVH
-374 HPQVGRFVV
+374 HPLVGRFVV
-383 QLDSDDLYSSPH
+383 QLDSDDLYSSPQ

-481 ISRRYRIGRIFDEV
+481 ISRRYRIGRIYDEV

-534 LNQLWQHIVT
+534 LNLLWQHNVT
-544 EEEIDAFFQKELQEW
+544 EEEIEAFFQKELQDW

-565 YKALEEVK
+565 YKALEEGVQTK
-573 SEELR
+573 ELPLG
-578 VKNENNKQ
+578 E
-586 GSEGISDS
+586 
-594 SLFTLH
+594 TMMAA
-600 SSLQSS
+600 
-606 DSSLFTLH
+606 
-614 SSFICQWN
+614 QWN

-634 KKSISER
+634 KKTISER

-689 YSSFGTLRRMA
+689 YSSFGTLRKMA
-700 WNMPK
+700 WDMPK

-737 DWTMYEKNLRKLYP
+737 DWTMYEKGLRKLYP

-761 EAGNVGSRPGLYLLE
+761 EAGNVGNRPGLYLLE

-789 AESDSILCQ
+789 TESDSLLCQ
-798 RVYKALPVV
+798 RVYKALPVI
-807 GDEAEPR
+807 GDETEPR

-819 WRQEGT
+819 WREKGT
-825 SSRPDEIVTLIFPRS
+825 ASRPDEIVTLIFPRS

-854 LMISPGALDM
+854 LLISPGALDM

-874 DFKALTAEKAAAILK
+874 DFEALTAEKAASILK
-889 EVTLSEEELKPIIE
+889 EVTLSEEELKPIITQ
-903 SLSDKPQTT
+903 LTDKAEGAAT
-912 DPTQPPFKGEEFS
+912 DGEEKKDDM
-925 PFKGELERV
+925 PAINQV
-934 RGWVGSSVSV
+934 VSV
-944 GIMKETA
+944 GIMKDTA
-951 IRFCMNNVYTAKGN
+951 IRFCMNSPYQAKGT
-965 EVVGEQTAEYT
+965 EVTGEQIAEYT
-976 EGGIRWRDNV
+976 EGGIRWKDNV

-994 QEESLPLKGVGGSF
+994 QEDGASF

-1013 TIGQRFHW
+1013 TIGQKFHW
-1021 ERQESQTFQGIL
+1021 ERQESQTFSGIL

-1053 LTSVISSEMKGSC
+1053 LTSVISSEMKSSC

-1086 QRRQEKADGPA
+1086 QRRQERAGQPA
-1097 PFFSFVKGEGESI
+1097 PFFTFVKGEGESI

-1144 EAVNATRGQVLMYEG
+1144 EAVNATRGQVLMYDG
-1159 KICDTRFGKCC
+1159 KVCDTRFGKCC

-1190 SVKDPFCNTHDTQIL
+1190 SVKDPYCNTSDKKIL
-1205 RQVLNDYDLETR
+1205 RQVLNDYDLETH

-1227 QEDIHDRITAH
+1227 QEEIHERITSH
-1238 LKMDLGPILALEIVE
+1238 LKMDLGPILGLEIVE

-1265 VGKEKSFIVGK
+1265 VGKDKAFIIGK
-1276 ELEIRRML
+1276 ELEIRRLL
-1284 SASTLKSSAFT
+1284 STSHLKSSAFT
-1295 VETKNVRNSIPGRFI
+1295 VETKNVRGGVPQRFV
-1310 LHGHGWGHGVGL
+1310 LHGRGWGHGVGL
-1322 CQIGAAVMGEQGYS
+1322 CQIGAAVMGERGFS
-1336 YKKIL
+1336 YKQIL
-1341 KHYYTDVQITKL
+1341 KHYYTNVEISS

>member
-1 MKTIDCF
+1 MANRVDCF

-19 TLENL
+19 TLDELLADENVK
-24 QAEPQVQSVNF
+24 EVNF
-35 LREDGPGNTRTI
+35 LREEGIGSTKTI
-47 RYIAETATAPYT
+47 RFIAETATAPYT
-59 LLYIKYDTLQL
+59 LLYCKYDALQL

-85 QALMMYSDHM
+85 QALMLFSDHY
-95 TIGARSKEQGT
+95 TLTPNGERRSM
-106 KENQK
+106 
-111 AEQSSCSLPPA
+111 
-122 PCPLIDYQL
+122 PLISCQL

-200 EKQFDYVDPRNR
+200 QKQFDYVDPRNR
-212 SRQVEME
+212 SRQIEME

-224 HLRAMNAYLHGDE
+224 HLRALNAYLHGDE
-237 YDEVNL
+237 YDEINL

-261 ERTIEDAI
+261 ERTIRDAI
-269 RSALSQETS
+269 RSVLEQETT
-278 FPFNVIVIDNH
+278 FPFNLIVVDNG
-289 STDGTTEII
+289 SADGTTEAIDEFSAD
-298 ERVKS
+298 ERV
-303 EELRVKSEELRVK
+303 
-316 NKSNNPED
+316 
-324 KSNSDSSLFTLH
+324 
-336 SSLQTSDSSLFTLHS
+336 
-351 SLIHLIPDR
+351 IHIIPDR

-383 QLDSDDLYSSPH
+383 QLDSDDLYSSPQ

-438 QNGRNN
+438 LNGRNN

-481 ISRRYRIGRIFDEV
+481 ISRRYRIGRIYDEL

-534 LNQLWQHIVT
+534 LNLLWQHKVT
-544 EEEIDAFFQKELQEW
+544 EEELEAFFQKELQEW

-565 YKALEEVK
+565 YKALEEGVQTK
-573 SEELR
+573 ELPLG
-578 VKNENNKQ
+578 EMMMAAQ
-586 GSEGISDS
+586 
-594 SLFTLH
+594 F
-600 SSLQSS
+600 
-606 DSSLFTLH
+606 
-614 SSFICQWN
+614 N

-634 KKSISER
+634 KKTISER

-689 YSSFGTLRRMA
+689 YSSFGTLRKMA
-700 WNMPK
+700 WDMPK

-737 DWTMYEKNLRKLYP
+737 DWTMYEKGLRKLYP
-751 LTGEQMASME
+751 LTGEQTASME
-761 EAGNVGSRPGLYLLE
+761 EAGNVGSRCGLYLLE

-789 AESDSILCQ
+789 TESDSLLCQ
-798 RVYKALPVV
+798 RVYKALPVI
-807 GDEAEPR
+807 GDETEPR

-819 WRQEGT
+819 WRQEG
-825 SSRPDEIVTLIFPRS
+825 SASRPDEIVTLIFPRS

-854 LMISPGALDM
+854 LLISPGALDM

-874 DFKALTAEKAAAILK
+874 DFEALTAEKAASILK
-889 EVTLSEEELKPIIE
+889 EVTLSEEELKPIITQ
-903 SLSDKPQTT
+903 LTDKAEGTAT
-912 DPTQPPFKGEEFS
+912 DGEEKKDDM
-925 PFKGELERV
+925 PAINQV
-934 RGWVGSSVSV
+934 VSV
-944 GIMKETA
+944 GIMKDTA
-951 IRFCMNNVYTAKGN
+951 IRFCMNNPYQAKGT
-965 EVVGEQTAEYT
+965 EVTGEQIAEYT
-976 EGGIRWRDNV
+976 EGGIRWKDNV

-994 QEESLPLKGVGGSF
+994 QEDAASF

-1013 TIGQRFHW
+1013 TIGQKFHW
-1021 ERQESQTFQGIL
+1021 ERQESQTFSGIL

-1053 LTSVISSEMKGSC
+1053 LTSVISSEMKSSC

-1086 QRRQEKADGPA
+1086 QRRQERAGQPA

-1136 RASNPQVA
+1136 RANNPKVE
-1144 EAVNATRGQVLMYEG
+1144 EAVNATRGQVLMYDG

-1190 SVKDPFCNTHDTQIL
+1190 SVKDPYCNTSDKKIL

-1227 QEDIHDRITAH
+1227 QEEVHDRICKH
-1238 LKMDLGPILALEIVE
+1238 LKMELGPIMGMEIVE

-1265 VGKEKSFIVGK
+1265 VGKDKSFIVGK

-1284 SASTLKSSAFT
+1284 STSTLKSSAFT
-1295 VETKNVRNSIPGRFI
+1295 VETKNVRGGVPQRFV
-1310 LHGHGWGHGVGL
+1310 LHGRGWGHGVGL

-1341 KHYYTDVQITKL
+1341 KHYYTDVQIKRLS

>member
-1 MKTIDCF
+1 MQHIDCF
-8 IPWQSDEQVKG
+8 IPWQSDEQAG
-19 TLENL
+19 ETLESL
-24 QAEPQVQSVNF
+24 KAEPQVQSVNF
-35 LREDGPGNTRTI
+35 LREEGPGNTRTI
-47 RYIAETATAPYT
+47 KRIAETATATYT
-59 LLYIKYDTLQL
+59 LLYCKYDTLQL

-85 QALMMYSDHM
+85 QALMMYSDHY
-95 TIGARSKEQGT
+95 
-106 KENQK
+106 
-111 AEQSSCSLPPA
+111 SLSPDGERHA
-122 PCPLIDYQL
+122 MPLIDYQL

-141 SVLLFRTEV
+141 SLLLFRTEV

-186 FLYTEVERDTRLSG
+186 FLYTEVEHDTRLSG

-224 HLRAMNAYLHGDE
+224 HLRALNAYLHGDE
-237 YDEVNL
+237 YDEVNF
-243 SEGEFAVEASVII
+243 SEGEFAVEASVVI

-261 ERTIEDAI
+261 ERTIRDAI
-269 RSALSQETS
+269 RSVLEQETT
-278 FPFNVIVIDNH
+278 FPFNLIVVDNG
-289 STDGTTEII
+289 STDGTTEAIDEFSAD
-298 ERVKS
+298 ERVIHII
-303 EELRVKSEELRVK
+303 
-316 NKSNNPED
+316 PE
-324 KSNSDSSLFTLH
+324 
-336 SSLQTSDSSLFTLHS
+336 
-351 SLIHLIPDR
+351 R
-360 NDLGIGGCWNMAVH
+360 NDLGIGGCWNTAVH
-374 HPQVGRFVV
+374 HPLVGRFVV
-383 QLDSDDLYSSPH
+383 QLDSDDLYSSPQ

-481 ISRRYRIGRIFDEV
+481 ISRRYRIGRIYDEV

-534 LNQLWQHIVT
+534 LNLLWQHKVT
-544 EEEIDAFFQKELQEW
+544 EEEIEAFFQKELQDW

-565 YKALEEVK
+565 YKALEEGVQTK
-573 SEELR
+573 ELPLG
-578 VKNENNKQ
+578 E
-586 GSEGISDS
+586 
-594 SLFTLH
+594 TMMAA
-600 SSLQSS
+600 
-606 DSSLFTLH
+606 
-614 SSFICQWN
+614 QWN

-634 KKSISER
+634 KKTISER

-689 YSSFGTLRRMA
+689 YSSFGTLRKMA
-700 WNMPK
+700 WDMPK

-737 DWTMYEKNLRKLYP
+737 DWTMYEKGLRKLYP

-761 EAGNVGSRPGLYLLE
+761 EAGNVGNRPGLYLLE

-789 AESDSILCQ
+789 TESDSLLCQ
-798 RVYKALPVV
+798 RVYKALPVI
-807 GDEAEPR
+807 GDETEPR

-819 WRQEGT
+819 WREKGT
-825 SSRPDEIVTLIFPRS
+825 ASRPDEIVTLIFPRS

-854 LMISPGALDM
+854 LLISPGALDM

-874 DFKALTAEKAAAILK
+874 DFEALTAEKAASILK
-889 EVTLSEEELKPIIE
+889 EVTLSEEELKPIITQ
-903 SLSDKPQTT
+903 LTDKAEETAT
-912 DPTQPPFKGEEFS
+912 DGEEKKDDM
-925 PFKGELERV
+925 PAINQV
-934 RGWVGSSVSV
+934 VSV
-944 GIMKETA
+944 GIMKDTA
-951 IRFCMNNVYTAKGN
+951 IRFCMNSPYQAKGT
-965 EVVGEQTAEYT
+965 EVTGEQIAEYT
-976 EGGIRWRDNV
+976 EGGIRWKDNV

-994 QEESLPLKGVGGSF
+994 LEENLPLKGVGGSF

-1013 TIGQRFHW
+1013 TIGQKFHW
-1021 ERQESQTFQGIL
+1021 ERQESQTFSGIL

-1053 LTSVISSEMKGSC
+1053 LTSVISSEMKSSC

-1086 QRRQEKADGPA
+1086 QRRQERAGQPA
-1097 PFFSFVKGEGESI
+1097 PFFTFVKGEGESI

-1144 EAVNATRGQVLMYEG
+1144 EAVNATRGQVLMYDG
-1159 KICDTRFGKCC
+1159 KVCDTRFGKCC

-1190 SVKDPFCNTHDTQIL
+1190 SVKDPYCNTNDTQIL
-1205 RQVLNDYDLETR
+1205 RQVLNDYDLETH

-1227 QEDIHDRITAH
+1227 QEEIHERITSH
-1238 LKMDLGPILALEIVE
+1238 LKMDLGPILNLEIVE

-1265 VGKEKSFIVGK
+1265 VGKDKAFIIGK
-1276 ELEIRRML
+1276 ELEIRRLL
-1284 SASTLKSSAFT
+1284 STSHLKSSAFT
-1295 VETKNVRNSIPGRFI
+1295 VETKNVRGGVPQRFV
-1310 LHGHGWGHGVGL
+1310 LHGRGWGHGVGL
-1322 CQIGAAVMGEQGYS
+1322 CQIGAAVMGERGFS
-1336 YKKIL
+1336 YKQIL
-1341 KHYYTDVQITKL
+1341 KHYYTNVEISS

>member
-1 MKTIDCF
+1 MTHSIDCF
-8 IPWQSDEQVKG
+8 IPWQSDEQVRE
-19 TLENL
+19 TLEAL
-24 QAEPQVQSVNF
+24 KAEPQVQSVNF
-35 LREDGPGNTRTI
+35 LKEDGPGNTRTI
-47 RYIAETATAPYT
+47 KYIAETATAPYT
-59 LLYIKYDTLQL
+59 LLYNKYDTLRL
-70 GYHALTRLLTIAEDS
+70 GYHAIDRLLTIAEDS
-85 QALMMYSDHM
+85 QALMMYSDHYSLTPVPSPM
-95 TIGARSKEQGT
+95 GEGEKEAREHVRSK
-106 KENQK
+106 
-111 AEQSSCSLPPA
+111 SLPSPA
-122 PCPLIDYQL
+122 GEGTGVRLIDYQL

-141 SVLLFRTEV
+141 SLLLFRTEV
-150 LKEYVAQENLHN
+150 LKEYASQENLHH
-162 YQFAALYDLRL
+162 YQYAALYDLRL

-186 FLYTEVERDTRLSG
+186 FLYTEVEHDTRLSG

-212 SRQVEME
+212 ARQVEME

-224 HLRAMNAYLHGDE
+224 HLRALNAYLHGDE
-237 YDEVNL
+237 YDEVKL

-261 ERTIEDAI
+261 ERTIRDAI
-269 RSALSQETS
+269 RSVLEQEAT
-278 FPFNVIVIDNH
+278 FPFNLIVVDNG
-289 STDGTTEII
+289 STDGTTEAIDEFKDD
-298 ERVKS
+298 ERV
-303 EELRVKSEELRVK
+303 
-316 NKSNNPED
+316 
-324 KSNSDSSLFTLH
+324 
-336 SSLQTSDSSLFTLHS
+336 
-351 SLIHLIPDR
+351 IHIIPDR
-360 NDLGIGGCWNMAVH
+360 DDLGIGGCWNLAVH

-383 QLDSDDLYSSPH
+383 QLDSDDLYSSPQ

-452 APRAFFTPVLREL
+452 APRAFFTPILREL

-481 ISRRYRIGRIFDEV
+481 ISRRYRIGRIYDEV

-534 LNQLWQHIVT
+534 LNLLWQHEVSA
-544 EEEIDAFFQKELQEW
+544 EEVEAFFQKELQEW

-565 YKALEEVK
+565 YKSLTPDPSPVEEGRKEAREHVRIKALPFGGDGGG
-573 SEELR
+573 LAA
-578 VKNENNKQ
+578 
-586 GSEGISDS
+586 
-594 SLFTLH
+594 
-600 SSLQSS
+600 
-606 DSSLFTLH
+606 
-614 SSFICQWN
+614 QWN

-627 STGAAID
+627 STAASID
-634 KKSISER
+634 KKTISER

-646 DNNRPKEQHKLMT
+646 DKNRPKEQHKLMT
-659 EKHYQILVN
+659 ERHYQILVN

-689 YSSFGTLRRMA
+689 YSSFGTMRRLA
-700 WNMPK
+700 WEMSH

-737 DWTMYEKNLRKLYP
+737 DWSMYENKLRKLYP
-751 LTGEQMASME
+751 LTGEQAATME
-761 EAGNVGSRPGLYLLE
+761 EAGNVGSRCGLYLLE
-776 GYACPVFVIRSLP
+776 DYPCPVFVIRSMP
-789 AESDSILCQ
+789 AESDSLLCQ
-798 RVYKALPVV
+798 RVYKALPVI
-807 GDEAEPR
+807 GNETEPR

-819 WRQEGT
+819 WREKGT
-825 SSRPDEIVTLIFPRS
+825 ASRPDEIVTLIFPRS
-840 KHRPDCYYAEGKEQ
+840 KHRPDCYYAEGDEQ
-854 LMISPGALDM
+854 LLISPGALDM
-864 CGLFITPREQ
+864 CGLFITPRQQ
-874 DFKALTAEKAAAILK
+874 DFEALTAEKATSILR
-889 EVTLSEEELKPIIE
+889 EVTLSEEELKPII
-903 SLSDKPQTT
+903 SQLTDKAEETAT
-912 DPTQPPFKGEEFS
+912 DGEEKKDDM
-925 PFKGELERV
+925 PAINQV
-934 RGWVGSSVSV
+934 VSV
-944 GIMKETA
+944 GIMKDTA
-951 IRFCMNNVYTAKGN
+951 IRFCMNSPYQAKGT
-965 EVVGEQTAEYT
+965 EVTGEQIAEYT
-976 EGGIRWRDNV
+976 EGGIRWKDNV

-994 QEESLPLKGVGGSF
+994 QEDGASF

-1013 TIGQRFHW
+1013 TIGQKFHW
-1021 ERQESQTFQGIL
+1021 ERQESQTFSGIL

-1086 QRRQEKADGPA
+1086 QRRQEHADQPA

-1144 EAVNATRGQVLMYEG
+1144 EAVNATRGQVMMYDG
-1159 KICDTRFGKCC
+1159 KVCDTRFGKCC

-1190 SVKDPFCNTHDTQIL
+1190 SVKDPYCNTSDKKIL
-1205 RQVLNDYDLETR
+1205 RQVLYDYDLETH

-1227 QEDIHDRITAH
+1227 QEEIHERITSH
-1238 LKMDLGPILALEIVE
+1238 LKMDLGPILGLEIVE

-1265 VGKEKSFIVGK
+1265 VGKDKAFIIGK
-1276 ELEIRRML
+1276 ELEIRRLL
-1284 SASTLKSSAFT
+1284 STSHLKSSAFT
-1295 VETKNVRNSIPGRFI
+1295 VETKNVRGGVPQRFV
-1310 LHGHGWGHGVGL
+1310 LHGRGWGHGVGL
-1322 CQIGAAVMGEQGYS
+1322 CQIGAAVMGERGFS
-1336 YKKIL
+1336 YKQIL
-1341 KHYYTDVQITKL
+1341 KHYYTDVQIKRLS

>member
-1 MKTIDCF
+1 MKHIDCF

-19 TLENL
+19 TLDCLE
-24 QAEPQVQSVNF
+24 AEPQVQSVNF
-35 LREDGPGNTRTI
+35 LREEGPGNTKTI
-47 RYIAETATAPYT
+47 RFIAETATAPYT
-59 LLYIKYDTLQL
+59 LLYCKYDTLQL

-85 QALMMYSDHM
+85 QALMMYSDHYQVKSEESRVKN
-95 TIGARSKEQGT
+95 IIEPLR
-106 KENQK
+106 
-111 AEQSSCSLPPA
+111 
-122 PCPLIDYQL
+122 LIDYQL

-186 FLYTEVERDTRLSG
+186 FLYTEVEHDTRLSG
-200 EKQFDYVDPRNR
+200 QKQFDYVDPRNR

-224 HLRAMNAYLHGDE
+224 HLRALNAYLHGDE
-237 YDEVNL
+237 YDEVNF

-269 RSALSQETS
+269 RSALTQEAS

-289 STDGTTEII
+289 STDGTTEAI

-303 EELRVKSEELRVK
+303 E
-316 NKSNNPED
+316 D
-324 KSNSDSSLFTLH
+324 
-336 SSLQTSDSSLFTLHS
+336 S

-360 NDLGIGGCWNMAVH
+360 DDLGIGGCWNLAVH

-404 YAEGAAMVIGSYRM
+404 YDEGAAMVIGSYRM

-438 QNGRNN
+438 HNGRNN

-481 ISRRYRIGRIFDEV
+481 ISRRYRIGRIYDEM

-510 QDKINK
+510 QDKINR

-534 LNQLWQHIVT
+534 LNLLWQHKVT
-544 EEEIDAFFQKELQEW
+544 EEELDAFFQKELEEW
-559 PEAAER
+559 HEAAER
-565 YKALEEVK
+565 YKALEEGVQTK
-573 SEELR
+573 ELAIG
-578 VKNENNKQ
+578 EMM
-586 GSEGISDS
+586 
-594 SLFTLH
+594 LAA
-600 SSLQSS
+600 
-606 DSSLFTLH
+606 
-614 SSFICQWN
+614 QWN

-627 STGAAID
+627 STSASID

-689 YSSFGTLRRMA
+689 YSSFGTLRKMA
-700 WNMPK
+700 WDMPK

-732 VPLER
+732 VPMER
-737 DWTMYEKNLRKLYP
+737 DWTMYEKGLRKLYP

-761 EAGNVGSRPGLYLLE
+761 EAGNVGNRPGLYLLE

-789 AESDSILCQ
+789 TESDSLLCQ
-798 RVYKALPVV
+798 RVYKALPIM
-807 GDEAEPR
+807 GDESEPR

-825 SSRPDEIVTLIFPRS
+825 TSRPDEIVTLIFPRS
-840 KHRPDCYYAEGKEQ
+840 KHRPDCYYAEGREQ
-854 LMISPGALDM
+854 LLISPGALDM

-874 DFKALTAEKAAAILK
+874 DFETLTAEKAADILR
-889 EVTLSEEELKPIIE
+889 EVTLSEEELKPIIAQ
-903 SLSDKPQTT
+903 LT
-912 DPTQPPFKGEEFS
+912 DIQPPSDSPEEEKQKASPSRGGMGET
-925 PFKGELERV
+925 P
-934 RGWVGSSVSV
+934 VSV
-944 GIMKETA
+944 GIMKNTV
-951 IRFCMNNVYTAKGN
+951 IRFCMNNIYAAKGN

-994 QEESLPLKGVGGSF
+994 QEDAASF

-1013 TIGQRFHW
+1013 TIGQKFHW
-1021 ERQESQTFQGIL
+1021 ERQESQTFSGIL

-1053 LTSVISSEMKGSC
+1053 LTSVISSEMKSSC

-1086 QRRQEKADGPA
+1086 QRRQERAGQPA

-1144 EAVNATRGQVLMYEG
+1144 EAVNATRGQVLMYDG

-1190 SVKDPFCNTHDTQIL
+1190 SVKDPFCNTNDTQIL
-1205 RQVLNDYDLETR
+1205 RQVLNDYDLETH

-1227 QEDIHDRITAH
+1227 QEEVHDRVCKH
-1238 LKMDLGPILALEIVE
+1238 LKMELGPILAMEIVE

-1265 VGKEKSFIVGK
+1265 VGKEKSFVVGK

-1284 SASTLKSSAFT
+1284 STSTLKSSAFT
-1295 VETKNVRNSIPGRFI
+1295 VETRNVRDGIPGRFI
-1310 LHGHGWGHGVGL
+1310 LHGRGWGHGVGL

-1336 YKKIL
+1336 YKQIL
-1341 KHYYTDVQITKL
+1341 KHYYTNVEISS